1 MSGGRNDR
9 LLRRVI
15 LGLSILGAGIAAYLT
30 YAHLAHVQVA
40 CTTGGCETVQ
50 TSRYAELAGIP
61 VAALGLAGYLVLA
74 VTAAFRTDAARAIG
88 LAAAA
93 FGLMFAGYLLYVQAA
108 LIGAFC
114 QWCLA
119 SDLILLLL
127 AVATSLRLR
136 TD

>member
-1 MSGGRNDR
+1 VG
-9 LLRRVI
+9 
-15 LGLSILGAGIAAYLT
+15 
-30 YAHLAHVQVA
+30 
-40 CTTGGCETVQ
+40 
-50 TSRYAELAGIP
+50 
-61 VAALGLAGYLVLA
+61 GLA
-74 VTAAFRTDAARAIG
+74 
-88 LAAAA
+88 
-93 FGLMFAGYLLYVQAA
+93 FAGYLLYVQAA